1 MVMATD
7 NIWQMLTDNVGT
19 VVTVLSAIAAVI
31 GALASRA
38 ETRKQRQLRTEQLR
52 QTIDSSSLDWGSA
65 AIDTM
70 ARAAM
75 LARTRHLH
83 GNEGSFQSAKA
94 ATLVNLTALI
104 DRGRMFFPN
113 LDEQKKGTEKDG
125 AYRGSRPPILDAI
138 VWVHCEISALT
149 RDGGPTGDNS
159 ADFIDDCRRLVVSEL
174 QAHLDPRRLNQVVG
188 RYDGQTRTH
197 QKQAI
202 ERAQSLKQL
211 LLTRR
216 PGVSIDNP
224 TRHPEQP
231 ETVQ

>member
-1 MVMATD
+1 MAIDT
-7 NIWQMLTDNVGT
+7 IWQMLADNVGT

-52 QTIDSSSLDWGSA
+52 QSIDSSSLDWGSA
-65 AIDTM
+65 AIDTLV
-70 ARAAM
+70 RAAM

-83 GNEGSFQSAKA
+83 ANEGAFQTARA
-94 ATLVNLTALI
+94 ATLINLSSLI

-113 LDEQKKGTEKDG
+113 LDETKKGVEKDG
-125 AYRGSRPPILDAI
+125 AYRGSRPPILDAM
-138 VWVHCEISALT
+138 VWAHSEIQALT

-159 ADFIDDCRRLVVSEL
+159 AAFIDDCRRLVVSEL

-188 RYDGQTRTH
+188 RYNGQTRAH
-197 QKQAI
+197 QQQAI
-202 ERAQSLKQL
+202 DRAEALRQQ

-224 TRHPEQP
+224 VRHPEQP
-231 ETVQ
+231 ETIQ

>member
-1 MVMATD
+1 MMASSD
-7 NIWQMLTDNVGT
+7 IWQLLRDNLALIVT
-19 VVTVLSAIAAVI
+19 VVSAIAAVI
-31 GALASRA
+31 GAIASRA

-52 QTIDSSSLDWGSA
+52 QSIDSASLEWGSA

-70 ARAAM
+70 VRAAM

-83 GNEGSFQSAKA
+83 ANEGAFQTARA
-94 ATLVNLTALI
+94 ATLINLSSLI

-113 LDEQKKGTEKDG
+113 LDETKKGVEKDG
-125 AYRGSRPPILDAI
+125 AYRGSRPPILDAL
-138 VWVHCEISALT
+138 VWVHCEIDALT

-159 ADFIDDCRRLVVSEL
+159 AAFIDDCRRLVVSEL

-188 RYDGQTRTH
+188 RYAGQTRTH
-197 QKQAI
+197 QQQAI
-202 ERAQSLKQL
+202 ERADALRQQ

-216 PGVSIDNP
+216 PGVSIENHKRP
-224 TRHPEQP
+224 PQQP

>member
-1 MVMATD
+1 MAIDT
-7 NIWQMLTDNVGT
+7 IWQMLADNVGT

-52 QTIDSSSLDWGSA
+52 QSIDSSSLDWGSA
-65 AIDTM
+65 AIDTLV
-70 ARAAM
+70 RAAM

-83 GNEGSFQSAKA
+83 ANEGAFQTARA
-94 ATLVNLTALI
+94 ATLINLSSLI

-113 LDEQKKGTEKDG
+113 LDETKKGVEKDG
-125 AYRGSRPPILDAI
+125 AYRGSRPPILDAM
-138 VWVHCEISALT
+138 VWAHSEIQALT
-149 RDGGPTGDNS
+149 RDSGPTGDNS
-159 ADFIDDCRRLVVSEL
+159 AAFIDDCRRLVVSEL

-188 RYDGQTRTH
+188 RYNGQTRAH
-197 QKQAI
+197 QQQAI
-202 ERAQSLKQL
+202 DRAEALRQQ

-224 TRHPEQP
+224 VRHPEQP
-231 ETVQ
+231 ETIQ

>member
-1 MVMATD
+1 MASND
-7 NIWQMLTDNVGT
+7 IWQLVRDNAGLIVT
-19 VVTVLSAIAAVI
+19 VVSAIAAVI
-31 GALASRA
+31 GALASRS

-52 QTIDSSSLDWGSA
+52 QSIDSASLDWGTA
-65 AIDTM
+65 AIDTLT
-70 ARAAM
+70 RAAM

-83 GNEGSFQSAKA
+83 ANEGSFQSARA
-94 ATLVNLTALI
+94 STLINISSLI

-113 LDEQKKGTEKDG
+113 LDEHKKGVEKDG
-125 AYRGSRPPILDAI
+125 AYRGSRPPILDAM
-138 VWVHCEISALT
+138 VWVHCEINALT

-159 ADFIDDCRRLVVSEL
+159 AAFIDECRRLIVSEL

-188 RYDGQTRTH
+188 RYDGQTRVH

-202 ERAQSLKQL
+202 DRAESLKQQ

-216 PGVSIDNP
+216 PGVSIENH

>member
-1 MVMATD
+1 MTSS
-7 NIWQMLTDNVGT
+7 NLWQMLQDNLGLIVT
-19 VVTVLSAIAAVI
+19 VVSAIAAVI
-31 GALASRA
+31 GAVSSRA

-52 QTIDSSSLDWGSA
+52 QSIDAASLDWGNA

-83 GNEGSFQSAKA
+83 GNEGSFQSARA
-94 ATLVNLTALI
+94 ATLVNLTTLI

-113 LDEQKKGTEKDG
+113 LDEHSKGVEKEG
-125 AYRGSRPPILDAI
+125 AYRGSRPPILDAL
-138 VWVHCEISALT
+138 VWVHCEIESLT

-159 ADFIDDCRRLVVSEL
+159 GGFIDDCRRLVVSEL

-188 RYDGQTRTH
+188 RYAGQTRAH

-202 ERAQSLKQL
+202 GRAAELRQQ

-216 PGVSIDNP
+216 PGVSIENH

>member
-1 MVMATD
+1 MAIDT
-7 NIWQMLTDNVGT
+7 IWQMLADNVGT

-52 QTIDSSSLDWGSA
+52 QSIDSSSLDWGSA
-65 AIDTM
+65 AIDTLV
-70 ARAAM
+70 RAAM

-83 GNEGSFQSAKA
+83 GNEGAFQTARA
-94 ATLVNLTALI
+94 ATLINLSSLI

-113 LDEQKKGTEKDG
+113 LDETKKGVEKDG
-125 AYRGSRPPILDAI
+125 AYRGSRPPILDAM
-138 VWVHCEISALT
+138 VWAHSEIQALT

-159 ADFIDDCRRLVVSEL
+159 AAFIDDCRRLVVSEL

-188 RYDGQTRTH
+188 RYNGQTRAH
-197 QKQAI
+197 QQQAI
-202 ERAQSLKQL
+202 DRAEALRQQ

-224 TRHPEQP
+224 VRHPEQP
-231 ETVQ
+231 ETIQ

>member
-1 MVMATD
+1 MATD
-7 NIWQMLTDNVGT
+7 NIWQILTDNVGT

-52 QTIDSSSLDWGSA
+52 QAIDSASLDWGNA

-75 LARTRHLH
+75 LARTRHFH
-83 GNEGSFQSAKA
+83 GNEGAFQTAKA
-94 ATLVNLTALI
+94 ATLINLTSLI

-113 LDEQKKGTEKDG
+113 VDETKKGLEKDG
-125 AYRGSRPPILDAI
+125 AYRGSRPPILDAM
-138 VWVHCEISALT
+138 VWVHCEINALT
-149 RDGGPTGDNS
+149 RDGGPTGENS
-159 ADFIDDCRRLVVSEL
+159 AAFIDDCRRLIVSEL

-188 RYDGQTRTH
+188 RYTGQTRTH
-197 QKQAI
+197 QSQARQRSG
-202 ERAQSLKQL
+202 ELRQQ

-216 PGVSIDNP
+216 PGISIENHTP
-224 TRHPEQP
+224 YEERT
-231 ETVQ
+231 ETAS

>member
-1 MVMATD
+1 MATD

-83 GNEGSFQSAKA
+83 GNEAAFQTAKA
-94 ATLVNLTALI
+94 ATLINLTSLI

-113 LDEQKKGTEKDG
+113 LDETKRGLEKDG
-125 AYRGSRPPILDAI
+125 AYRGSRPPIR
-138 VWVHCEISALT
+138 S
-149 RDGGPTGDNS
+149 
-159 ADFIDDCRRLVVSEL
+159 RRE
-174 QAHLDPRRLNQVVG
+174 RLHVC
-188 RYDGQTRTH
+188 T
-197 QKQAI
+197 
-202 ERAQSLKQL
+202 S
-211 LLTRR
+211 
-216 PGVSIDNP
+216 P
-224 TRHPEQP
+224 
-231 ETVQ
+231 

>member
-1 MVMATD
+1 MATD

-19 VVTVLSAIAAVI
+19 VVTVVSAIAAVI

-52 QTIDSSSLDWGSA
+52 QTIDSSSLDWGNA
-65 AIDTM
+65 AIDTL

-75 LARTRHLH
+75 LARTRHFH
-83 GNEGSFQSAKA
+83 GNEGSFQTAKA
-94 ATLVNLTALI
+94 ATLVNLTGLI

-113 LDEQKKGTEKDG
+113 LDEHKKGTEKDG
-125 AYRGSRPPILDAI
+125 AYRGSRPPILDAM
-138 VWVHCEISALT
+138 VWVHCETAALT
-149 RDGGPTGDNS
+149 REGGPTGDNS
-159 ADFIDDCRRLVVSEL
+159 GAFIDDCRRLVVSEL

-197 QKQAI
+197 QQQAI
-202 ERAQSLKQL
+202 ERADSLRQQ

-216 PGVSIDNP
+216 PGVAIDNP
-224 TRHPEQP
+224 TRQPEQP

>member
-1 MVMATD
+1 MALD
-7 NIWQMLTDNVGT
+7 NIWQILADNVGT
-19 VVTVLSAIAAVI
+19 VVTVVSAIAAVI

-52 QTIDSSSLDWGSA
+52 QTIDSSSLDWGNA
-65 AIDTM
+65 AIDTL

-83 GNEGSFQSAKA
+83 GNEGAFQTARA
-94 ATLVNLTALI
+94 ATLINLTSLI

-113 LDEQKKGTEKDG
+113 LDEHKKGAEKDG
-125 AYRGSRPPILDAI
+125 AYRGFRPPILDAM
-138 VWVHCEISALT
+138 VWVHCEIKALT
-149 RDGGPTGDNS
+149 REGGPTGDNS
-159 ADFIDDCRRLVVSEL
+159 ADFIDECRRQVVSEL

-197 QKQAI
+197 QTQAI
-202 ERAQSLKQL
+202 DRAESLRQQ

>member
-1 MVMATD
+1 MAIDT
-7 NIWQMLTDNVGT
+7 IWQMLADNVGT

-52 QTIDSSSLDWGSA
+52 QSIDSSSLDWGSA
-65 AIDTM
+65 AIDTLV
-70 ARAAM
+70 RAAM

-83 GNEGSFQSAKA
+83 ANEGAFQTARA
-94 ATLVNLTALI
+94 ATLINLSSLI

-113 LDEQKKGTEKDG
+113 LDETKKGVEKDG
-125 AYRGSRPPILDAI
+125 AYRGSRPPILDAM
-138 VWVHCEISALT
+138 VWAHSEIHALT

-159 ADFIDDCRRLVVSEL
+159 AAFIDDCRRLVVSEL

-188 RYDGQTRTH
+188 RYNGQTRAH
-197 QKQAI
+197 QQQAI
-202 ERAQSLKQL
+202 DRAEALRQQ

-224 TRHPEQP
+224 VRHPEQP
-231 ETVQ
+231 ETIQ